1 MTPQPLHDPEA
12 RSGTLP
18 PSEQPLTR
26 LNWRQAG
33 ISIAAAAAVAGGVTW
48 LVSTGR
54 AGGAAEAAM
63 TSAVTSNSDSIAR
76 NSGAIEKLE
85 CLPERLAR
93 VEVQLEQQAKSLER
107 IELAV
112 GSSRRKVD

>member
-18 PSEQPLTR
+18 PSEQPLTS

-33 ISIAAAAAVAGGVTW
+33 ISVAVAVAVAGGVTW

-63 TSAVTSNSDSIAR
+63 TSAVVGNSNSIAR
-76 NSGAIEKLE
+76 NATAILIALLVLFLGVRPFNTQLFHERFS
-85 CLPERLAR
+85 LPALAI
-93 VEVQLEQQAKSLER
+93 LK
-107 IELAV
+107 
-112 GSSRRKVD
+112 

>member
-1 MTPQPLHDPEA
+1 MTTQPLHDPEA
-12 RSGTLP
+12 RTGNLA

-33 ISIAAAAAVAGGVTW
+33 ISIAAAVAVAGGVTW

-54 AGGAAEAAM
+54 AGGA
-63 TSAVTSNSDSIAR
+63 VVGNSDSIAR

>member
-1 MTPQPLHDPEA
+1 MAHDPIQDRDKMVTA
-12 RSGTLP
+12 
-18 PSEQPLTR
+18 PSERPVTR

-33 ISIAAAAAVAGGVTW
+33 ISVAVAVSVAGGVTW
-48 LVSTGR
+48 LVQAGK

-63 TSAVTSNSDSIAR
+63 VSAVQGNSGEIGR
-76 NSGAIEKLE
+76 NSQAIEKLE